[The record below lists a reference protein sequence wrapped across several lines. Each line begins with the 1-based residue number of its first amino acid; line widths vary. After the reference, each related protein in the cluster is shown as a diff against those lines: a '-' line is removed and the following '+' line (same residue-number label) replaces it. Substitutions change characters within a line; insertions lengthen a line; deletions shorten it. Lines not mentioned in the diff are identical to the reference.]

1 MAQTDEEALGL
12 IIKAIN
18 KLLKTENELNFRFH
32 FYTNEKPFFKKTSI
46 LQLN

>member
-1 MAQTDEEALGL
+1 MVKNIVYFGTLGSNRREALGL

-32 FYTNEKPFFKKTSI
+32 FYTNEKPF
-46 LQLN
+46 